1 MVFPHPPHPLKI
13 CGFEKLA
20 RFFRILAKLVEF
32 TLKKRNFPNL
42 FVTKIAAS

>member
-32 TLKKRNFPNL
+32 TLKKQIIIIIIIIIW
-42 FVTKIAAS
+42 V